1 MSQAF
6 IPGRGTT
13 TNPPNR
19 FDRLHYEEPAPEEEA
34 DPARPKTTYYR
45 DSSRSIIAY
54 NDSPDVG
61 FSASINPYRG
71 CEHGCAYCY
80 ARPYH
85 EYLGLSSGI
94 DFETKIFI
102 KDDAPELLRAELAA
116 KKWKPQTLGISGVTD
131 AYQPVER
138 QTQLTRRCLEVCLD
152 FRNPVIIVTK
162 NQLVRRDAD
171 VLASLAQ
178 FRSAG
183 VVVSVTTLDASL
195 ARKLEPRASQPES
208 RLETIRALA
217 DAGVPVGFLMAPVI
231 PGLTDHEMPALVQ
244 ACADAGA
251 QFAGYVILRLP
262 YAVKDVFTQWLE
274 AHFPEKKERVLGRLR
289 DMRDGKLNDPRFGQR
304 MRGEGPVAEAIR
316 DMFRMSRK
324 RAGLDNRGFEL
335 SAEFF
340 RRPGSQQWLPFDD

>member
-19 FDRLHYEEPAPEEEA
+19 FDRLHYEEPEPE
-34 DPARPKTTYYR
+34 DGVDQSRPKTTYYR
-45 DSSRSIIAY
+45 DSTRSIIAY

-85 EYLGLSSGI
+85 EYLGLSAGI

-102 KDDAPELLRAELAA
+102 KEDAPELLRAELAA

-162 NQLVRRDAD
+162 NQLVSRDAD
-171 VLASLAQ
+171 VLAQLAQ

-183 VVVSVTTLDASL
+183 VVVSVTSLDASL
-195 ARKLEPRASQPES
+195 SRKLEPRASQPLA

-231 PGLTDHEMPALVQ
+231 PGLTDHEMPAIIQ
-244 ACADAGA
+244 ACAEAGA
-251 QFAGYVILRLP
+251 RFAGYVMLRLP
-262 YAVKDVFTQWLE
+262 YAVKDVFSQWLD

-289 DMRDGKLNDPRFGQR
+289 DMREGKLNDPRFGHR
-304 MRGEGPVAEAIR
+304 MRGEGPVADAIR
-316 DMFRMSRK
+316 DMFRLSRK
-324 RAGLDNRGFEL
+324 RAGLDKRGFEL
-335 SAEFF
+335 SADCF
-340 RRPGSQQWLPFDD
+340 RRPGSQQWLPFD